1 MAKIIGSPTRY
12 IQGRGEL
19 ANFAKHAGAIG
30 DSMFILVDKFVKP
43 LVMPSIE
50 AGMGDRKF
58 EVVEF
63 GGECSMTEIN
73 RVIEELKAKGGDVV
87 VGIGGG
93 KTHDTAKAVGYYT
106 GHPVVSVLNPAVLLQ
121 RTLFITVLPQL
132 KQPTNSITAKKL
144 LSAFLFSSFSKMLP
158 RKKSKK
164 LLPFA
169 GKSVFPQLLPT
180 LT

>member
-19 ANFAKHAGAIG
+19 ANLAKHAGAIG
-30 DSMFILVDKFVKP
+30 ETMFILVDKFVKP
-43 LVMPSIE
+43 IVMPSIE

-73 RVIEELKAKGGDVV
+73 RVIEVLKEKGGDVV

-93 KTHDTAKAVGYYT
+93 KILDTAKAAACA
-106 GHPVVSVLNPAVLLQ
+106 NLL
-121 RTLFITVLPQL
+121 
-132 KQPTNSITAKKL
+132 
-144 LSAFLFSSFSKMLP
+144 
-158 RKKSKK
+158 
-164 LLPFA
+164 
-169 GKSVFPQLLPT
+169 LLPT
-180 LT
+180 TKLSNVYLGFKQLLL

>member
-19 ANFAKHAGAIG
+19 ANLAKHAGAIG
-30 DSMFILVDKFVKP
+30 ETMFILVDKFVKP

-73 RVIEELKAKGGDVV
+73 RVIEVLKEKGGDVV

-106 GHPVVSVLNPAVLLQ
+106 GHPVVIVPTIASTDAPCSALSVIYTDEGVFEKYLFLPSNPNIVLVGA
-121 RTLFITVLPQL
+121 I
-132 KQPTNSITAKKL
+132 
-144 LSAFLFSSFSKMLP
+144 LSQKHF
-158 RKKSKK
+158 
-164 LLPFA
+164 
-169 GKSVFPQLLPT
+169 
-180 LT
+180 